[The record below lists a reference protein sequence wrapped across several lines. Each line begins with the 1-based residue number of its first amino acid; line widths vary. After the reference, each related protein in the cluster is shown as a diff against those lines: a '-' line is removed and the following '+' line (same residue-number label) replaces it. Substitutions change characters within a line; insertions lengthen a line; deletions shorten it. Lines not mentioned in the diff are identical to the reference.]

1 MSWDPA
7 YLFVCFLQIWSLL
20 FKLLDTR
27 WHSGTMQ
34 GLASLPFFFFFF
46 DGAQILQ
53 SCQAETFMEP
63 GLKLTKKTEFQ

>member
-1 MSWDPA
+1 M
-7 YLFVCFLQIWSLL
+7 

-34 GLASLPFFFFFF
+34 GLASLPGFCFFFSF

-53 SCQAETFMEP
+53 SRQAETFMEP
-63 GLKLTKKTEFQ
+63 GLKLTEKTEFQ

>member
-1 MSWDPA
+1 M
-7 YLFVCFLQIWSLL
+7 

-34 GLASLPFFFFFF
+34 GLASLPGFSVFGFFSF

-53 SCQAETFMEP
+53 SRQAETFMEP
-63 GLKLTKKTEFQ
+63 GLKLTEKTEFQ